1 MLFVVASSAFGNY
14 GLGFMVRHVL
24 LFSLAA
30 AATLHGAVPLTVK
43 DGKFYRNGQPYR
55 GIGINYYDAF
65 LCELEKAPSAS
76 GASPR
81 YVEGLEF
88 LSWTKI
94 PFARVAACPFYPLG
108 WRTYQE
114 QPDRYFAILDGLVK
128 EAERQGVGLIPSFFW
143 AYFAVPDLMGESISA
158 WGDPSSK
165 TRTFMRDYTRKVVSR
180 YRNSPAIWAWEFGNE
195 YLSEADLPGPMD
207 SEKWVVTKQG
217 TAARRTEADRLP
229 SRGVIDACREFACIV
244 REIDT
249 ERPIM
254 TGDAAPRVSA
264 WNLARGQGWKADS
277 PAQWQEALAEANP
290 DPMDTLSLHFYH
302 PRADATGYA
311 GYGISGA
318 SVPEI
323 LARANETAQRVGKP
337 LWLGEFGPGIGETDP
352 EQRRKQVSEFLNW
365 ITKGGVS
372 LSAYWVFNS
381 TNPDL
386 SVWNALPDGE
396 NAFVFEMIA
405 EANRRLAAQSHL
417 AK

>member
-1 MLFVVASSAFGNY
+1 
-14 GLGFMVRHVL
+14 
-24 LFSLAA
+24 
-30 AATLHGAVPLTVK
+30 
-43 DGKFYRNGQPYR
+43 
-55 GIGINYYDAF
+55 
-65 LCELEKAPSAS
+65 
-76 GASPR
+76 
-81 YVEGLEF
+81 
-88 LSWTKI
+88 
-94 PFARVAACPFYPLG
+94 
-108 WRTYQE
+108 
-114 QPDRYFAILDGLVK
+114 
-128 EAERQGVGLIPSFFW
+128 
-143 AYFAVPDLMGESISA
+143 
-158 WGDPSSK
+158 
-165 TRTFMRDYTRKVVSR
+165 
-180 YRNSPAIWAWEFGNE
+180 
-195 YLSEADLPGPMD
+195 
-207 SEKWVVTKQG
+207 
-217 TAARRTEADRLP
+217 
-229 SRGVIDACREFACIV
+229 
-244 REIDT
+244 
-249 ERPIM
+249 M